1 VRRGSLI
8 GLSHSGQYSARGS
21 GSGLTYGIRV
31 EDGSFLRWGDCNIP
45 HRKKSIQSQGIL
57 RQLVHNLVGRV
68 FGPVCSGQSSFDV
81 GCYNPPTLRTSRP
94 RL

>member
-1 VRRGSLI
+1 VRRGSRV
-8 GLSHSGQYSARGS
+8 GLSYNGQYSTRRS
-21 GSGLTYGIRV
+21 GSGLTYGIRD

-45 HRKKSIQSQGIL
+45 HRKKSVQSQDIL
-57 RQLVHNLVGRV
+57 RQSVPNLVGFV
-68 FGPVCSGQSSFDV
+68 LGPVCSGQSSFDV